1 MIPDILESRMRASLS
16 VLPVIAAVL
25 CSVLAAQQPSAS
37 RDAVP
42 ESLYITHV
50 TVINVGNGKEAQ
62 NQTVLISGNRISEVN
77 DSGKVRIAAGAKVVN
92 GTGKYLIPGLWDM
105 HVHAMYAP
113 RLDSWMP
120 LFVANGVLGIR
131 DMGSPMK
138 MADVQDLREE
148 IAAGSRPG
156 PRIVDAGP
164 ILDGQKQP
172 PPFSDFFIQVT
183 APAQGRDL
191 VRSIKSEGFDFVK
204 VYSGL
209 PRDVYFA
216 IVDEA
221 KAQGIAFAGHVP
233 TSVSALDASDAGQKS
248 MEHMFG
254 IYLACS
260 SRENELR
267 SELRKGGTELPAREQ
282 RRLEVDEALAS
293 YDDAKAAGVFE
304 HLAKNKTWQA
314 PTLTVFSK
322 GRLPANSPL
331 FSDARL
337 RYIPPSTQQ
346 KWNEVG
352 KQRVGTADEV
362 EIWKKSFA
370 KRLSILGA
378 MHRAGIP
385 VLAGTDT
392 GWYNAYSY
400 PGFEL
405 HEELLLLVRAG
416 LTPLEALRTATIN
429 AARFLGMQENLGTI
443 EKGKLADIVLLKAD
457 PLQDIANTQKIEA
470 VIANGRLF
478 DRTALDSLLVV
489 AENAVKN
496 K

>member
-1 MIPDILESRMRASLS
+1 MRASLS

-37 RDAVP
+37 KDAAP

-131 DMGSPMK
+131 DMDSPMR
-138 MADVQDLREE
+138 MADVQHLREE

-233 TSVSALDASDAGQKS
+233 TSVS
-248 MEHMFG
+248 
-254 IYLACS
+254 
-260 SRENELR
+260 
-267 SELRKGGTELPAREQ
+267 
-282 RRLEVDEALAS
+282 
-293 YDDAKAAGVFE
+293 
-304 HLAKNKTWQA
+304 
-314 PTLTVFSK
+314 
-322 GRLPANSPL
+322 
-331 FSDARL
+331 
-337 RYIPPSTQQ
+337 
-346 KWNEVG
+346 VG
-352 KQRVGTADEV
+352 PYGTAGRRGRV
-362 EIWKKSFA
+362 C
-370 KRLSILGA
+370 
-378 MHRAGIP
+378 GIDGYRHP
-385 VLAGTDT
+385 CD
-392 GWYNAYSY
+392 
-400 PGFEL
+400 PGSRVCGKCWCR
-405 HEELLLLVRAG
+405 HPCVHQ
-416 LTPLEALRTATIN
+416 P
-429 AARFLGMQENLGTI
+429 AAF
-443 EKGKLADIVLLKAD
+443 AD
-457 PLQDIANTQKIEA
+457 PAFIS
-470 VIANGRLF
+470 GRQP
-478 DRTALDSLLVV
+478 ACG
-489 AENAVKN
+489 AP
-496 K
+496 

>member
-1 MIPDILESRMRASLS
+1 MRASLS
-16 VLPVIAAVL
+16 VLPIATGVL
-25 CSVLAAQQPSAS
+25 CFALTTQAQSSDSAPTDKGAGS
-37 RDAVP
+37 IYV
-42 ESLYITHV
+42 THV
-50 TVINVGNGKEAQ
+50 TVINTETGRESLD
-62 NQTVLISGNRISEVN
+62 QTVVVSGDRISEVKA
-77 DSGKVRIAAGAKVVN
+77 SKKLKPTAGAKVVD

-105 HVHAMYAP
+105 HVHAMYPP

-120 LFVANGVLGIR
+120 LFVANGVVGIR

-138 MADVQDLREE
+138 LADVNRLREE

-172 PPFSDFFIQVT
+172 PPFPDFFIYVT
-183 APAQGRDL
+183 GTAQGRDL

-233 TSVSALDASDAGQKS
+233 TSVSALEASDAGQRS

-254 IYLACS
+254 VYLACS
-260 SRENELR
+260 SRESELR
-267 SELRKGGTELPAREQ
+267 AELRKGGTELPAREQ
-282 RRLEVDEALAS
+282 RRLEVDEAMAS
-293 YDDAKAAGVFE
+293 YDDAKAANVFE
-304 HLAKNKTWQA
+304 HLAKNKTWQV
-314 PTLTVFSK
+314 PTLTVFSRGK
-322 GRLPANSPL
+322 LPADSPV
-331 FSDARL
+331 FSDDRL

-346 KWNEVG
+346 KWTEVG
-352 KQRVGTADEV
+352 KQRVGTADEI
-362 EIWKKSFA
+362 ESWTKSFA

-385 VLAGTDT
+385 ILAGTDT

-405 HEELLLLVRAG
+405 HEELRLLVRAG
-416 LTPLEALRTATIN
+416 LTPLEALQSATIN
-429 AARFLGMQENLGTI
+429 PARFLGMQENLGTV
-443 EKGKLADIVLLKAD
+443 EKGKLADIMLLKED

-478 DRTALDSLLVV
+478 DRTALASLLVG
-489 AENAVKN
+489 AENAVKD

>member
-1 MIPDILESRMRASLS
+1 MSRLISALFLFAGFCA
-16 VLPVIAAVL
+16 VAAV
-25 CSVLAAQQPSAS
+25 AQEKPSDS
-37 RDAVP
+37 RIFI
-42 ESLYITHV
+42 SNV
-50 TVINVGNGKEAQ
+50 TVINTDTGEQVPHR
-62 NQTVLISGNRISEVN
+62 TVIVSGE
-77 DSGKVRIAAGAKVVN
+77 RIAEVKDSRGVKPPTGAKIVD

-105 HVHAMYAP
+105 HVHAMYPP
-113 RLDSWMP
+113 RLDSWML

-138 MADVQDLREE
+138 MADVKHLREE
-148 IAAGSRPG
+148 IAAGSQPG
-156 PRIVDAGP
+156 PRIIDAGP

-183 APAQGRDL
+183 GTAQGRDL

-209 PRDVYFA
+209 PRDIYFA

-233 TSVSALDASDAGQKS
+233 TSVSALEASDAGQKS

-260 SRENELR
+260 DRESELR

-282 RRLEVDEALAS
+282 RRLEVDEAMAS
-293 YDDAKAAGVFE
+293 YDDAKAANVFK
-304 HLAKNKTWQA
+304 HLAKNKTWQV
-314 PTLTVFSK
+314 PTLTVFSRGK
-322 GRLPANSPL
+322 LRADNPV

-337 RYIPPSTQQ
+337 RYIPPSIQQ
-346 KWNEVG
+346 NWNEVG
-352 KQRVGTADEV
+352 KQRVGTADEI
-362 EIWKKSFA
+362 EIWNKSFA

-405 HEELLLLVRAG
+405 HEELQLLVRAG
-416 LTPLEALRTATIN
+416 LTPLEALRSATVN
-429 AARFLGMQENLGTI
+429 PARFLGMQGNLGTI
-443 EKGKLADIVLLKAD
+443 EKGKLADIVLLRAD

-470 VIANGRLF
+470 VVANGRLF
-478 DRTALDSLLVV
+478 DRTALDSLLIA
-489 AENAVKN
+489 AEDAVKN

>member
-1 MIPDILESRMRASLS
+1 MRASLP
-16 VLPVIAAVL
+16 VLHITAGLLCFALTAQAQSSGAV
-25 CSVLAAQQPSAS
+25 AEHK
-37 RDAVP
+37 AVG
-42 ESLYITHV
+42 SIYITHV
-50 TVINVGNGKEAQ
+50 TVIDTESGKEKLD
-62 NQTVLISGNRISEVN
+62 QTVVISGERIYEIKLSKEVHPE
-77 DSGKVRIAAGAKVVN
+77 SGAMAVD

-105 HVHAMYAP
+105 HVHAMYVP

-120 LFVANGVLGIR
+120 LFVANGVLGVR
-131 DMGSPMK
+131 DMGSSMK
-138 MADVQDLREE
+138 LADVKRLREE

-156 PRIVDAGP
+156 PRIIDAGP

-172 PPFSDFFIQVT
+172 PPFSDFFIYVT
-183 APAQGRDL
+183 GAAQARDL

-209 PRDVYFA
+209 PREVYFA

-221 KAQGIAFAGHVP
+221 KAQGISFEGHVP
-233 TSVSALDASDAGQKS
+233 TSVSALEASDAGQKS

-254 IYLACS
+254 IYLACA
-260 SRENELR
+260 SRESELR
-267 SELRKGGTELPAREQ
+267 SELQKGGTELPAREQ
-282 RRLEVDEALAS
+282 RRLEVDEAMAS
-293 YDDAKAAGVFE
+293 YDDAKAAKVFE
-304 HLAKNKTWQA
+304 HLAKNRTWQV
-314 PTLTVFSK
+314 PTLVVFSRGK
-322 GRLPANSPL
+322 LSANSPV

-337 RYIPPSTQQ
+337 RYIPPWIQQ
-346 KWNEVG
+346 KWSETG
-352 KQRVGTADEV
+352 KQRVGTADEI

-378 MHRAGIP
+378 MYRAGIP
-385 VLAGTDT
+385 ILAGTDT

-405 HEELLLLVRAG
+405 HEELQLLVRAG

-478 DRTALDSLLVV
+478 DRTALDSLLAV
-489 AENAVKN
+489 AENAVK
-496 K
+496 KK

>member
-1 MIPDILESRMRASLS
+1 VE
-16 VLPVIAAVL
+16 
-25 CSVLAAQQPSAS
+25 
-37 RDAVP
+37 
-42 ESLYITHV
+42 
-50 TVINVGNGKEAQ
+50 
-62 NQTVLISGNRISEVN
+62 
-77 DSGKVRIAAGAKVVN
+77 
-92 GTGKYLIPGLWDM
+92 
-105 HVHAMYAP
+105 
-113 RLDSWMP
+113 
-120 LFVANGVLGIR
+120 
-131 DMGSPMK
+131 
-138 MADVQDLREE
+138 
-148 IAAGSRPG
+148 
-156 PRIVDAGP
+156 
-164 ILDGQKQP
+164 
-172 PPFSDFFIQVT
+172 
-183 APAQGRDL
+183 
-191 VRSIKSEGFDFVK
+191 
-204 VYSGL
+204 
-209 PRDVYFA
+209 
-216 IVDEA
+216 
-221 KAQGIAFAGHVP
+221 
-233 TSVSALDASDAGQKS
+233 
-248 MEHMFG
+248 
-254 IYLACS
+254 
-260 SRENELR
+260 
-267 SELRKGGTELPAREQ
+267 
-282 RRLEVDEALAS
+282 EALAS

-314 PTLTVFSK
+314 PTFTVFSK

-429 AARFLGMQENLGTI
+429 AARFLGMQENLGAI

-457 PLQDIANTQKIEA
+457 PLQDVANTQKIEG

>member
-1 MIPDILESRMRASLS
+1 MNVINLETGKE
-16 VLPVIAAVL
+16 
-25 CSVLAAQQPSAS
+25 
-37 RDAVP
+37 VP
-42 ESLYITHV
+42 HR
-50 TVINVGNGKEAQ
+50 TVIV
-62 NQTVLISGNRISEVN
+62 SGE
-77 DSGKVRIAAGAKVVN
+77 RIAEVKDNKEVKPPTGAKIVD

-105 HVHAMYAP
+105 HVHAMYTP
-113 RLDSWMP
+113 RLESWMP

-138 MADVQDLREE
+138 LADVKHLREE
-148 IAAGSRPG
+148 IAAGLRPG

-164 ILDGQKQP
+164 ILDGQKKP
-172 PPFSDFFIQVT
+172 PPLADFFVQVT
-183 APAQGRDL
+183 GTAQARDL

-221 KAQGIAFAGHVP
+221 KARGIACAGHVP
-233 TSVSALDASDAGQKS
+233 TSVSALEASDAGQKS

-260 SRENELR
+260 SRESELR

-282 RRLEVDEALAS
+282 RRLEVDEAMAS
-293 YDDAKAAGVFE
+293 YDDAKAANVFE
-304 HLAKNKTWQA
+304 HLAKNKTWQV
-314 PTLTVFSK
+314 PTLVVFSRGK
-322 GRLPANSPL
+322 LAANSPV

-362 EIWKKSFA
+362 EIWKESFA
-370 KRLSILGA
+370 KRLSILCA

>member
-1 MIPDILESRMRASLS
+1 MSRLFLRLFLLLASFY
-16 VLPVIAAVL
+16 VTGVV
-25 CSVLAAQQPSAS
+25 AQEKPTDSK
-37 RDAVP
+37 
-42 ESLYITHV
+42 IFIFNV
-50 TVINVGNGKEAQ
+50 TVINPETGKEVPHR
-62 NQTVLISGNRISEVN
+62 TVIVSGEWIEEVKDSKEVN
-77 DSGKVRIAAGAKVVN
+77 APAGAKTVD
-92 GTGKYLIPGLWDM
+92 GSGKYLIPGLWDM
-105 HVHAMYAP
+105 HVHAMYPP

-138 MADVQDLREE
+138 MADVKHLREE
-148 IAAGSRPG
+148 IGAGSRPG
-156 PRIVDAGP
+156 PRIIDAGP

-172 PPFSDFFIQVT
+172 PPFSDFFIQVIGT
-183 APAQGRDL
+183 AQGRDL
-191 VRSIKSEGFDFVK
+191 VRTIKSEGFDFVK

-221 KAQGIAFAGHVP
+221 KAQGLAFAGHVP
-233 TSVSALDASDAGQKS
+233 TSVSALEASDAGQKS

-260 SRENELR
+260 SRESELR
-267 SELRKGGTELPAREQ
+267 SDLRKGGTELPAREQ
-282 RRLEVDEALAS
+282 RRLEVDEAMAS
-293 YDDAKAAGVFE
+293 YDDAKAANVFL
-304 HLAKNKTWQA
+304 HLAKNNTWQV
-314 PTLTVFSK
+314 PTLTVFSRGK
-322 GRLPANSPL
+322 LPADSPV

-337 RYIPPSTQQ
+337 KYIPPSFQQ
-346 KWNEVG
+346 KWNDVG
-352 KQRVGTADEV
+352 KQRVGTADEI

-370 KRLSILGA
+370 KRLSILGT

-392 GWYNAYSY
+392 GWCNAYSY

-405 HEELLLLVRAG
+405 HEELQLLVRAG

-429 AARFLGMQENLGTI
+429 PARFLGMQENLGTI
-443 EKGKLADIVLLKAD
+443 EKGKLADMVLLTAD
-457 PLQDIANTQKIEA
+457 PLQDISNTQRVEA

-478 DRTALDSLLVV
+478 DRAALDSLLTE

-496 K
+496 N

>member
-1 MIPDILESRMRASLS
+1 VSRL
-16 VLPVIAAVL
+16 I
-25 CSVLAAQQPSAS
+25 
-37 RDAVP
+37 
-42 ESLYITHV
+42 YITHV
-50 TVINVGNGKEAQ
+50 NVIDTETGKKVKDRTVV
-62 NQTVLISGNRISEVN
+62 ISGEQVSVVRESERV
-77 DSGKVRIAAGAKVVN
+77 KPPAGAKIVD
-92 GTGKYLIPGLWDM
+92 GTGKFLIPGLWDM
-105 HVHAMYAP
+105 HVHAMYPP

-120 LFVANGVLGIR
+120 LFVANGVLGVR

-138 MADVQDLREE
+138 LADVKRLREE

-156 PRIVDAGP
+156 PRIIDAGP

-183 APAQGRDL
+183 TPAQGRDL
-191 VRSIKSEGFDFVK
+191 VRSIKAEGFDFVK

-209 PRDVYFA
+209 PREVYFA

-233 TSVSALDASDAGQKS
+233 TSVSALEASDAGQKS

-260 SRENELR
+260 SRESELR
-267 SELRKGGTELPAREQ
+267 SELLKGGEQ
-282 RRLEVDEALAS
+282 RRLEVDEAMAS
-293 YDDAKAAGVFE
+293 YDDAKAAKVFE
-304 HLAKNKTWQA
+304 HLAKNKTWQV
-314 PTLTVFSK
+314 PTLTVFSR
-322 GRLPANSPL
+322 GRLPANSPV
-331 FSDARL
+331 FSDPRL
-337 RYIPPSTQQ
+337 KYIPPSRQQ

-362 EIWKKSFA
+362 EIWKKSLA

-378 MHRAGIP
+378 MHQAGIP

-392 GWYNAYSY
+392 GWHNAYSY

-405 HEELLLLVRAG
+405 HEELQLLVRAG
-416 LTPLEALRTATIN
+416 LTPLEALQSATLN
-429 AARFLGMQENLGTI
+429 PARFLGMQGELGTI
-443 EKGKLADIVLLKAD
+443 EEGKLADIVLLGAD

-470 VIANGRLF
+470 VIVNGRLF

>member
-1 MIPDILESRMRASLS
+1 MSRLFSRLFLLAGFC
-16 VLPVIAAVL
+16 AV
-25 CSVLAAQQPSAS
+25 VAVAYEKPSDS
-37 RDAVP
+37 RIFI
-42 ESLYITHV
+42 SNV
-50 TVINVGNGKEAQ
+50 TVINTETGEEVPHR
-62 NQTVLISGNRISEVN
+62 TVIVSGE
-77 DSGKVRIAAGAKVVN
+77 RIAEVKDSRGVKPPTGAKIVDA
-92 GTGKYLIPGLWDM
+92 TGKYLIPGLWDM
-105 HVHAMYAP
+105 HVHAMYPP

-138 MADVQDLREE
+138 VADVKRLREE

-164 ILDGQKQP
+164 ILDGQKKLP
-172 PPFSDFFIQVT
+172 PMSDFFIQVT
-183 APAQGRDL
+183 GTAQGRDL

-204 VYSGL
+204 VYSWL

-221 KAQGIAFAGHVP
+221 KQQGMAFAGHVP
-233 TSVSALDASDAGQKS
+233 ISVSALEASDAGQKS

-254 IYLACS
+254 VYLACS
-260 SRENELR
+260 NRESELR
-267 SELRKGGTELPAREQ
+267 SELLKGGTELPGGERA
-282 RRLEVDEALAS
+282 RLEVDEAMAS
-293 YDDAKAAGVFE
+293 YDDAKAANVFA
-304 HLAKNKTWQA
+304 HLAKNKTWQV
-314 PTLTVFSK
+314 PTFTVFSR
-322 GRLPANSPL
+322 GRLLANSPV

-337 RYIPPSTQQ
+337 RYIPPSTQ
-346 KWNEVG
+346 KNWIELG
-352 KQRVGTADEV
+352 KQRIGTADEI

-405 HEELLLLVRAG
+405 HDELQLLVRAG
-416 LTPLEALRTATIN
+416 LTPLEALRSATSN
-429 AARFLGMQENLGTI
+429 PARFLGMQGDLGTI
-443 EKGKLADIVLLKAD
+443 EKGKLADIVLLRAD
-457 PLQDIANTQKIEA
+457 PLQDITNTENIEA
-470 VIANGRLF
+470 VVADGRLF
-478 DRTALDSLLVV
+478 DRTALDSLL
-489 AENAVKN
+489 AGAGNAVKY